1 MFHQVFV
8 NPDYRNLLRF
18 LWWDKGNVDST
29 PTEYRMTVHLFGATS
44 SPGCAN
50 FTLKRTADDFEEL
63 FGSEPATFVKK
74 DFYVDDGLKSVPSA
88 TEASA
93 LIKSTKSLLAKGGF
107 NLHKFISNSKEV
119 IEAIPKEQQASGIK
133 ELDLSRDILPIE
145 RALGVQWCVQSDALQ
160 FRVVLKDKPLT
171 RRGILASISSIY
183 DPPGLAAPFLLQG
196 KQILQDLCKN
206 QAAWDEMVPDDIKA
220 RWEKWRGELHALAE
234 LKIRRC
240 YKPDNFGHVKTV
252 ELHSFSDASVN
263 GYGQCSYLRM
273 INDRDEVHCALV
285 MAKSRLTPL
294 KPVTVPR
301 LELTAAVVSMK
312 ISSLLQK
319 ELNYQDMQ
327 EFFWTDSRVVLGYIS
342 KEARLFHTFVAN
354 RVQAIRD
361 HASPEQWRYVDT
373 KDNPADDA
381 SRGLGANELIR
392 SERWWNG
399 LNFLWKPLPNE
410 TNFDPQVPPD
420 DPEVRKVKVLASTSA
435 EHSDLID
442 DIKHF
447 SNWFHAK

>member
-29 PTEYRMTVHLFGATS
+29 PTEYRMSVHLFGATS

-119 IEAIPKEQQASGIK
+119 IEAIPKEQRASGIK

-145 RALGVQWCVQSDALQ
+145 RALGVQWCVQSDTLQ

-183 DPPGLAAPFLLQG
+183 DPLGLAAPFLLQG

-206 QAAWDEMVPDDIKA
+206 QAAWDEMVPDDI
-220 RWEKWRGELHALAE
+220 
-234 LKIRRC
+234 
-240 YKPDNFGHVKTV
+240 
-252 ELHSFSDASVN
+252 
-263 GYGQCSYLRM
+263 M
-273 INDRDEVHCALV
+273 
-285 MAKSRLTPL
+285 
-294 KPVTVPR
+294 VTTRV
-301 LELTAAVVSMK
+301 AA
-312 ISSLLQK
+312 
-319 ELNYQDMQ
+319 
-327 EFFWTDSRVVLGYIS
+327 
-342 KEARLFHTFVAN
+342 
-354 RVQAIRD
+354 
-361 HASPEQWRYVDT
+361 P
-373 KDNPADDA
+373 
-381 SRGLGANELIR
+381 
-392 SERWWNG
+392 
-399 LNFLWKPLPNE
+399 
-410 TNFDPQVPPD
+410 
-420 DPEVRKVKVLASTSA
+420 
-435 EHSDLID
+435 
-442 DIKHF
+442 
-447 SNWFHAK
+447 